1 MLTRVCC
8 VDMRVL
14 CWHACVVLIYMC
26 CLDTHVLCWHARG
39 VLIYMCSVDMRVLCC
54 SLVPEEAPKK
64 EYVFKNKKEAIE
76 AFKALLRERVR
87 SLLSP
92 SLLYRSISYT
102 GFDMYA

>member
-1 MLTRVCC
+1 MLTCVCC
-8 VDMRVL
+8 VN
-14 CWHACVVLIYMC
+14 
-26 CLDTHVLCWHARG
+26 
-39 VLIYMCSVDMRVLCC
+39 MRVLCC

-92 SLLYRSISYT
+92 AHLCSSMSYT
-102 GFDMYA
+102 VKCMPSQNTWFHTDMK